1 MVSSVPGGDAR
12 PTASDVRRDLVG
24 TRFADLRWVA
34 QTGST
39 NRDLMALAAD
49 GAPEGMVLVADH
61 QTAGRGRL
69 GRVWTAPP
77 RASLLL
83 SVLMRPPI
91 AVGDAHLLTAI
102 VGLAAIEACVEVAG
116 VQPGLKWPNDL
127 VVASP
132 LAGGAERKLA
142 GVLAESSVRHG
153 RFEAVVVGLG
163 LNVNWPTPLPD
174 EVDGVAVALNHLTGG
189 VVKRGALAVSLL
201 LALDRLYTRL
211 LAPGGAGEVHRGECA
226 ASLTIGREVR
236 VIRAGDEIEGTA
248 VGIDPDG
255 TLRVEVGGAVLAVP
269 VGDVVHLR
277 PGGSNHPRWPGGE
290 DAPPG

>member
-12 PTASDVRRDLVG
+12 PTASGLRRDLVD
-24 TRFADLRWVA
+24 TRFADVRWVD

-49 GAPEGMVLVADH
+49 GAPEGVVLVADH

-77 RASLLL
+77 EASLLL
-83 SVLMRPPI
+83 SVLLRPPLSVRDGH
-91 AVGDAHLLTAI
+91 ALTAA
-102 VGLAAIEACVEVAG
+102 VGLAAIAACIDVAG
-116 VQPGLKWPNDL
+116 VRPGLKWPNDL

-142 GVLAESSVRHG
+142 GVLAESSVRG
-153 RFEAVVVGLG
+153 DRFEAVVVGIG

-174 EVDGVAVALNHLTGG
+174 EVDGVAVALNHLVGRE
-189 VVKRGALAVSLL
+189 VDREALAVSLL
-201 LALDRLYTRL
+201 RALERLYARL
-211 LAPGGAGEVHRGECA
+211 LSPGGPEAVHQRERD
-226 ASLTIGREVR
+226 ASLTLGRAVR
-236 VIRAGDEIEGTA
+236 VIRADDEIVGTA
-248 VGIDPDG
+248 IGLDPDG
-255 TLRVEVGGAVLAVP
+255 TLRVEVDGAVVGVP

-277 PGGSNHPRWPGGE
+277 PAN
-290 DAPPG
+290 